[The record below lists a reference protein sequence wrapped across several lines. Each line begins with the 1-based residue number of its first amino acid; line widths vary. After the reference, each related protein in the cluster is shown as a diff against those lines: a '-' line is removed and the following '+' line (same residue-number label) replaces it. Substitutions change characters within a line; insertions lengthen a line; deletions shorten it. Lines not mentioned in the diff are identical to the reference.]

1 MKLAHLS
8 DIHFCAKNMP
18 EINRLLP
25 QLFTSLAECNPDHI
39 IVSGDLFD
47 TKLYAAD
54 PAFSQA
60 AGFLLGLSDIAPTYV
75 LQGTYS
81 HDAPG
86 MLSALSMLS
95 SPKNRIREYGTPH
108 FILAPMVLRDSTIL
122 FIPPR
127 RRTDEW
133 TLESVLDAAT
143 NATVVVSHGTV
154 FGCETEHDV
163 PMLGVDH
170 EFTPE
175 LFWRYPHIRAWLLGH
190 IHKHQVWHGPDG
202 QVAAYAGSLGRYH
215 HGEMGEKYW
224 LEWDIEEDG
233 TVSVTPHRTKASTS
247 VTVDFPSPPTAADL
261 DRTIA
266 TVLEGADGRQVA
278 LRIRYSVD
286 EEYRD
291 AVDRASME
299 AALTAATLVGWKIE
313 PRVNL
318 VQTSRAPGVSRAK
331 SLEEQVRE
339 YARLSDLNPEGILRA
354 LEMIRANT
362 DDEVMEWLSRP

>member
-1 MKLAHLS
+1 MNIAHLS
-8 DIHFCAKNMP
+8 DIHFCAKNTQELRTIIPVLLDDLQQHHP
-18 EINRLLP
+18 ER
-25 QLFTSLAECNPDHI
+25 I

-54 PAFSQA
+54 PAFAQA
-60 AGFLLGLSDIAPTYV
+60 SWFLLALSAIAPTYV

-86 MLSALSMLS
+86 MLVALSVLS
-95 SPKNRIREYGTPH
+95 SPESFIH
-108 FILAPMVLRDSTIL
+108 FIHSPEIAPRSTIL

-202 QVAAYAGSLGRYH
+202 QIAAYAGSLGRYH